1 MRKGP
6 PVKIT
11 PVPKATDLGILPLI
25 SARDNVPAPSP
36 YRMFCVVHQQALG
49 QCHSRVMAL
58 IQGEDSL
65 MPHLL
70 IELIETHPN
79 ETCPAPCIS
88 PPRESPLASPAC
100 NPPAGSPSEMAQP
113 DASRII
119 WVHALLDF
127 LPRLSGGNSGG
138 LTHDP
143 HVRRL
148 LQSYAGSSPPLP
160 PVCISYGLSGPC

>member
-1 MRKGP
+1 M
-6 PVKIT
+6 
-11 PVPKATDLGILPLI
+11 
-25 SARDNVPAPSP
+25 S
-36 YRMFCVVHQQALG
+36 CVVYEQALG

-79 ETCPAPCIS
+79 ETSPAP
-88 PPRESPLASPAC
+88 L
-100 NPPAGSPSEMAQP
+100 PAGSSSEMAQP
-113 DASRII
+113 DASRVT
-119 WVHALLDF
+119 WVHALVDF
-127 LPRLSGGNSGG
+127 LPRLYGDNSGG

-148 LQSYAGSSPPLP
+148 LQSYAGSSPPLTQ
-160 PVCISYGLSGPC
+160 VVRVHLFMLHGRSGPCSFE